1 MSTLIDYQ
9 KFLAERTGLMRAS
22 EIRELLKLTE
32 GKKVISFAGGLP
44 DPQVFPKAELAEIAR
59 DVILERGDK
68 ALQYSPTKGVT
79 EFRVTLLNYM
89 KKKGI
94 AVRSDDDVIVT
105 TGSQQA
111 LDIVGRTMINPQD
124 VIIVELPTY
133 LAALNA
139 FRLYRPTLVGIPID
153 DNGMRTDMLEEEVKK
168 LVSNGKRVKFI
179 YTIPVAHNP
188 AGVTLSI
195 ERKKHLIEI
204 ASQYDILII
213 EDDPY
218 SYFVYDEGV
227 DITPLKTL
235 DKEGRVVY
243 LSTLS
248 KILAPGLRIGWIL
261 GNKTLIDVFERA
273 KQSSDLH
280 TSTLSQFIAIES
292 IRRGVVDRTVERAK
306 MVYKKKRDAMLEAL
320 EKYMVKGAW
329 WSKPI
334 GGLFLMLRLP
344 STEIDTKK
352 LLPEAIEAGVAFVP
366 GASFFADG
374 SGWNTMRLNFSYPK
388 LEEIEEGI
396 RILSE
401 IVKKKLKQA

>member
-9 KFLAERTGLMRAS
+9 KFLAERTELMRAS

-59 DVILERGDK
+59 DVILKRGDK

-79 EFRVTLLNYM
+79 EFRETLLDYM
-89 KKKGI
+89 KKKGVT
-94 AVRSDDDVIVT
+94 VRSDDDVIVT

-153 DNGMRTDMLEEEVKK
+153 DNGMKTNILEEEVKK
-168 LVSNGKRVKFI
+168 LVNNGKRVKFI

-204 ASQYDILII
+204 ASRYDILII

-227 DITPLKTL
+227 DVTPLKTL

-261 GNKTLIDVFERA
+261 GNKALIDVFERA

-280 TSTLSQFIAIES
+280 TSTLSQFIAAES
-292 IRRGVVDRTVERAK
+292 IRRGVVDRTVEKAK
-306 MVYKKKRDAMLEAL
+306 MVYKKKRDIMLQAL

-401 IVKKKLKQA
+401 IVKRKLK

>member
-1 MSTLIDYQ
+1 MNTLIDYQ
-9 KFLAERTGLMRAS
+9 KFLAERTELMRAS

-32 GKKVISFAGGLP
+32 GRKVISFAGGLP

-59 DVILERGDK
+59 DVILKRGDK

-79 EFRVTLLNYM
+79 EFREILLDYM
-89 KKKGI
+89 KKKGV

-153 DNGMRTDMLEEEVKK
+153 DNGMKTDVLEEEVKK
-168 LVSNGKRVKFI
+168 LVNNGKKVKFI

-204 ASQYDILII
+204 ASRYDILII

-261 GNKTLIDVFERA
+261 GNKALVDVFERA

-280 TSTLSQFIAIES
+280 TSTLSQFIAAES
-292 IRRGVVDRTVERAK
+292 IRRGVVDRTVEKAK
-306 MVYKKKRDAMLEAL
+306 VVYKKKRDTMLQAL
-320 EKYMVKGAW
+320 EKYMVKGTW

-334 GGLFLMLRLP
+334 GGLFLMLR
-344 STEIDTKK
+344 
-352 LLPEAIEAGVAFVP
+352 
-366 GASFFADG
+366 
-374 SGWNTMRLNFSYPK
+374 
-388 LEEIEEGI
+388 
-396 RILSE
+396 
-401 IVKKKLKQA
+401 

>member
-1 MSTLIDYQ
+1 VSTLIDYQ
-9 KFLAERTGLMRAS
+9 KFLAERTELMRAS

-59 DVILERGDK
+59 DVILKRGDK

-79 EFRVTLLNYM
+79 EFRETLLDYM
-89 KKKGI
+89 KKKGVT
-94 AVRSDDDVIVT
+94 VRSDDDVIVT

-153 DNGMRTDMLEEEVKK
+153 DNGMKTNILEEEVKK
-168 LVSNGKRVKFI
+168 LVNNGKRVKFI

-204 ASQYDILII
+204 ASRYDILII

-227 DITPLKTL
+227 DVTPLKTL

-261 GNKTLIDVFERA
+261 GNKALIDVFERA

-280 TSTLSQFIAIES
+280 TSTLSQFIAAES
-292 IRRGVVDRTVERAK
+292 IRRGVVDRTVEKAK
-306 MVYKKKRDAMLEAL
+306 MVYKKKRDIMLQAL

-401 IVKKKLKQA
+401 IVKRKLK

>member
-1 MSTLIDYQ
+1 MIDYQ

-22 EIRELLKLTE
+22 EIRELLKITE

-153 DNGMRTDMLEEEVKK
+153 DNGMKTDMLEEEVKK

>member
-1 MSTLIDYQ
+1 MNTLINYQ
-9 KFLAERTGLMRAS
+9 KFLAERTELMRAS

-32 GKKVISFAGGLP
+32 GRKLISFAGGLP
-44 DPQVFPKAELAEIAR
+44 DPQIFPKAELAEIAK
-59 DVILERGDK
+59 DVILRRGDK
-68 ALQYSPTKGVT
+68 ALQYSPTRGVS
-79 EFRVTLLNYM
+79 ELRETLLDYM
-89 KKKGI
+89 KKKG
-94 AVRSDDDVIVT
+94 VTVKSDDDVIVT

-111 LDIVGRTMINPQD
+111 LDMVGRTLINPQD
-124 VIIVELPTY
+124 VVIVELPTY

-139 FRLYRPTLVGIPID
+139 FRLYRPTLVGVPID
-153 DNGMRTDMLEEEVKK
+153 DNGMKTDVLEEEVKK
-168 LVSNGKRVKFI
+168 LISSGKRVKFI

-218 SYFVYDEGV
+218 SYFVYDEEV
-227 DITPLKTL
+227 DVTPLKTL

-261 GNKTLIDVFERA
+261 GNRALIDVFERA

-280 TSTLSQFIAIES
+280 TSTLSQFIAVES
-292 IRRGVVDRTVERAK
+292 IRRGVIDKTVEKAK
-306 MVYKKKRDAMLEAL
+306 EVYKKKRDAMLQAL

-329 WSKPI
+329 WSRPI

-388 LEEIEEGI
+388 LEEIEKGI
-396 RILSE
+396 MILSE
-401 IVKKKLKQA
+401 IVKKKLR

>member
-1 MSTLIDYQ
+1 MIDYQ

-153 DNGMRTDMLEEEVKK
+153 DNGMRTDILEEEVKK

-292 IRRGVVDRTVERAK
+292 IKRGVVDRTVERAK
-306 MVYKKKRDAMLEAL
+306 MVYKKKRDMMLEAL

-344 STEIDTKK
+344 STEVDTKK
-352 LLPEAIEAGVAFVP
+352 LLSEAIEAGVAFVP

>member
-1 MSTLIDYQ
+1 VNTLINYQ
-9 KFLAERTGLMRAS
+9 KFLAERTELMRAS

-32 GKKVISFAGGLP
+32 GRKLISFAGGLP
-44 DPQVFPKAELAEIAR
+44 DPQIFPKAELAEIAK
-59 DVILERGDK
+59 DVILRRGDK
-68 ALQYSPTKGVT
+68 ALQYSPTRGVS
-79 EFRVTLLNYM
+79 ELRETLLDYM
-89 KKKGI
+89 KKKG
-94 AVRSDDDVIVT
+94 VTVKSDDDVIVT

-111 LDIVGRTMINPQD
+111 LDMVGRTLINPQD
-124 VIIVELPTY
+124 VVIVELPTY

-139 FRLYRPTLVGIPID
+139 FRLYRPTLVGVPID
-153 DNGMRTDMLEEEVKK
+153 DNGMKTDVLEEEVKK
-168 LVSNGKRVKFI
+168 LISSGKRVKFI

-218 SYFVYDEGV
+218 SYFVYDEEV
-227 DITPLKTL
+227 DVTPLKTL

-261 GNKTLIDVFERA
+261 GNRALIDVFERA

-280 TSTLSQFIAIES
+280 TSTLSQFIAVES
-292 IRRGVVDRTVERAK
+292 IRRGVIDKTVEKAK
-306 MVYKKKRDAMLEAL
+306 EVYKKKRDAMLQAL

-329 WSKPI
+329 WSRPI

-388 LEEIEEGI
+388 LEEIEKGI
-396 RILSE
+396 MILSE
-401 IVKKKLKQA
+401 IVKKKLR

>member
-1 MSTLIDYQ
+1 VSTLIDYQ

-22 EIRELLKLTE
+22 EIRELLKITE

-153 DNGMRTDMLEEEVKK
+153 DNGMKTDMLEEEVKK

>member
-1 MSTLIDYQ
+1 MNTLINYQ
-9 KFLAERTGLMRAS
+9 KFLAERTELMRAS

-32 GKKVISFAGGLP
+32 GRKLISFAGGLP
-44 DPQVFPKAELAEIAR
+44 DPQIFPKAELAEIAK
-59 DVILERGDK
+59 DVILRRGDK
-68 ALQYSPTKGVT
+68 ALQYSPTRGVS
-79 EFRVTLLNYM
+79 ELRETLLDYM
-89 KKKGI
+89 KKKG
-94 AVRSDDDVIVT
+94 VTVKSDDDVIVT

-111 LDIVGRTMINPQD
+111 LDIVGRTLINPQD
-124 VIIVELPTY
+124 VVIVELPTY

-139 FRLYRPTLVGIPID
+139 FRLYRPTLVGVPID
-153 DNGMRTDMLEEEVKK
+153 DNGMKTDVLEEEVKK
-168 LVSNGKRVKFI
+168 LISSGKRVKFI

-218 SYFVYDEGV
+218 SYFVYDEEV
-227 DITPLKTL
+227 DVTPLKTL

-248 KILAPGLRIGWIL
+248 KILAPGLRIGWVL
-261 GNKTLIDVFERA
+261 GNRALIDVFERA

-280 TSTLSQFIAIES
+280 TSTLSQFIAVES
-292 IRRGVVDRTVERAK
+292 IRRGVIDKTVEKAK
-306 MVYKKKRDAMLEAL
+306 EVYKKKRDAMLQAL

-329 WSKPI
+329 WSRPI

-388 LEEIEEGI
+388 LEEIEKGI
-396 RILSE
+396 MILSE
-401 IVKKKLKQA
+401 IVKKKLR